1 MECPNPKC
9 RKTYSIVLDSRKEG
23 RYNIRTRQCI
33 GPGGP
38 QERGCGEIYTT
49 YEIAIRLGSLVTIK
63 PSDDQPIT
71 LPL

>member
-9 RKTYSIVLDSRKEG
+9 RNTYSIVLNERKEG
-23 RYNIRTRQCI
+23 RYNIRTRECL
-33 GPGGP
+33 GP
-38 QERGCGEIYTT
+38 QGRRGCGEIYIT
-49 YEIAIRLGSLVTIK
+49 YEIAVLPGSVVTIK